1 MLIFGK
7 SALWIMDAVLSE
19 YPDKSQNFYDASFWT
34 LAKRTTSFV
43 TKPEQSL
50 FFFRGKQDGRR
61 FLQGSF
67 FRVVWV

>member
-7 SALWIMDAVLSE
+7 SALWNMDAVLSE
-19 YPDKSQNFYDASFWT
+19 YPDKSHAHDFYDASFE
-34 LAKRTTSFV
+34 RTTSFV

-50 FFFRGKQDGRR
+50 FFFRWKQDGRG

-67 FRVVWV
+67 FRAVWV